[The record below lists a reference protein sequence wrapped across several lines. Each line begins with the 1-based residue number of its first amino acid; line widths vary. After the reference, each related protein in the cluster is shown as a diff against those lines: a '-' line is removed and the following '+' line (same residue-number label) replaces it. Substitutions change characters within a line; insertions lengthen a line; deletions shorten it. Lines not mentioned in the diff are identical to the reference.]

1 MKTHFNKTLLVLGA
15 TSLVSLP
22 ALADYP
28 ERPVEMIVAY
38 SAGGGTDVAART
50 LVPYI
55 EEHLG
60 TDITVVNRP
69 GAGGEVGFSEL
80 ANADADGYTIG
91 FINTP
96 NVMTI
101 PIERDTRYEMDDF
114 APVASVVDDP
124 AGFNVHPDSDFQTLE
139 ALVEY
144 AKANPGE
151 ISYGTTGVG
160 SDDHLA
166 ALALERQADIEM
178 THVPFPGSSDVRQA
192 LMGEHID
199 LGIFNMGEAAP
210 DAAAGRIT
218 SLAQGAEERWE
229 KAPDVPTLKEQGYDL
244 VIGSNRGI
252 AAPSDVP
259 DEIIDRLSQAI
270 AAAMEEE
277 EFRAAAD
284 EQALPLH
291 YLDPQDYQEAIA
303 AMQERF
309 QALWDESPWADDE

>member
-1 MKTHFNKTLLVLGA
+1 MTIRFNKTLLVLGV
-15 TSLVSLP
+15 TSLVSFP

-28 ERPVEMIVAY
+28 ERSVEMIVAY
-38 SAGGGTDVAART
+38 SAGGGTDIAART

-55 EEHLG
+55 EDHLG
-60 TDITVVNRP
+60 TSITVINRP

-80 ANADADGYTIG
+80 ANADPDGYTIG

-101 PIERDTRYEMDDF
+101 PIERDTRYEMSDF

-124 AGFNVHPDSDFQTLE
+124 AGFNVHPDSEFQTLE
-139 ALVEY
+139 ALIEY
-144 AKANPGE
+144 AKANPGD

-166 ALALERQADIEM
+166 ALALERQAGIEM

-192 LMGEHID
+192 LMGDHID
-199 LGIFNMGEAAP
+199 LGIFNMGEAST
-210 DAAAGRIT
+210 DAAAGRII

-252 AAPSDVP
+252 AAPSGVP
-259 DEIIDRLSQAI
+259 DDIIDTLSQAI

-277 EFRAAAD
+277 EFQAAAD
-284 EQALPLH
+284 DQALPLY
-291 YLDPQDYQEAIA
+291 YLNPQDYQAAIDD
-303 AMQERF
+303 MQERF
-309 QALWDESPWADDE
+309 QTLWDESPWSEE